1 MTEMSWG
8 DRVGRVRVPLGNA
21 WWIQQHVADLAS
33 EEVAARATL
42 PEFVEAM
49 RYVQGAQIVEPAR

>member
-1 MTEMSWG
+1 VLGVTASAG
-8 DRVGRVRVPLGNA
+8 SASPLGNA
-21 WWIQQHVADLAS
+21 WWIQQHVADLAP

-49 RYVQGAQIVEPAR
+49 RYVQGSAQIVEPAR